1 MYKTQL
7 ERKKANLNN
16 LQERIQKIVLRRE
29 IKKVVKE
36 QIIFERKKQ
45 QLNEGILS
53 SLLDIGQI
61 GLSFLGT
68 AGDAAFGAGAIADA
82 ANAAIHFTRALAG
95 GDRIH
100 FLYGLLSLISVVPG
114 VGDLLGKPIE
124 LIVRLGRAAGSE
136 TAIARNVG
144 RIANFIGGNRAGI
157 ISSVNRAQEYVR
169 ANRPNIKSAL
179 NAAHR
184 RAAGRGNRP
193 TTGRRPGTMTETS
206 STGLFESIV
215 NFILNNETLQNL
227 FANPDSFRRIVSGID
242 GAFDQI
248 MSILNAFTGISEEEP
263 TELTNITRTSP
274 EDLAAAVER
283 LNESKAGRV
292 SLKVLF

>member
-7 ERKKANLNN
+7 ERKKANLSN
-16 LQERIQKIVLRRE
+16 LQERTQKIVLRRE

-36 QIIFERKKQ
+36 QILFERKKQ

-144 RIANFIGGNRAGI
+144 RIANFIGVNQAGI
-157 ISSVNRAQEYVR
+157 ISSVNGAQQYVR
-169 ANRPNIKSAL
+169 ANRTNIESAL
-179 NAAHR
+179 KTAHD

-193 TTGRRPGTMTETS
+193 TRGRRPRTMTETS
-206 STGLFESIV
+206 STDNESIV
-215 NFILNNETLQNL
+215 NFILNNQTLQNL
-227 FANPDSFRRIVSGID
+227 FANPDSFGRIVRGID

-248 MSILNAFTGISEEEP
+248 MSILNAFTEISGEER
-263 TELTNITRTSP
+263 TELTNITDTPP

-283 LNESKAGRV
+283 LNESKVERV

>member
-16 LQERIQKIVLRRE
+16 LQERIQKIGLRRE

-95 GDRIH
+95 ERIH
-100 FLYGLLSLISVVPG
+100 FLYGLLSLISVIPG

-144 RIANFIGGNRAGI
+144 RIANFIGANQAGI
-157 ISSVNRAQEYVR
+157 ISSVNRAQQYVS
-169 ANRPNIKSAL
+169 ANRTNIKSAL
-179 NAAHR
+179 TTAHR

-193 TTGRRPGTMTETS
+193 TTGRRPRTMTETS

-227 FANPDSFRRIVSGID
+227 FANSDSFERIVRGID

-248 MSILNAFTGISEEEP
+248 MSILDAFTGISEEEP
-263 TELTNITRTSP
+263 TELTNITRTPP
-274 EDLAAAVER
+274 EVLAAAVER
-283 LNESKAGRV
+283 LNESKVERV

>member
-16 LQERIQKIVLRRE
+16 LQERIQKIGLRRE

-36 QIIFERKKQ
+36 QILFERKKQ

-95 GDRIH
+95 ERIH

-144 RIANFIGGNRAGI
+144 RIANFIGVNQAGI
-157 ISSVNRAQEYVR
+157 ISSVNRAQQYVR
-169 ANRPNIKSAL
+169 ANRTNIKSAL
-179 NAAHR
+179 NTAHD

-193 TTGRRPGTMTETS
+193 TTGRRPRTMTETS
-206 STGLFESIV
+206 STDNESIV
-215 NFILNNETLQNL
+215 NFILNNQTLQNL

-242 GAFDQI
+242 DAFDQI
-248 MSILNAFTGISEEEP
+248 MSILDAFTGISEVEP
-263 TELTNITRTSP
+263 TELTNITRTP
-274 EDLAAAVER
+274 REDLAAAVER
-283 LNESKAGRV
+283 LNESKVERV

>member
-16 LQERIQKIVLRRE
+16 LQERIQKIGLRRE

-36 QIIFERKKQ
+36 QILFERKKQ

-95 GDRIH
+95 ERIH

-144 RIANFIGGNRAGI
+144 RIANFIGVNQAGI
-157 ISSVNRAQEYVR
+157 ISSVNRAQQYVR
-169 ANRPNIKSAL
+169 ANRTNIKSAL
-179 NAAHR
+179 TTAHR

-193 TTGRRPGTMTETS
+193 TTGRRTRTMTETS
-206 STGLFESIV
+206 STDNESIV
-215 NFILNNETLQNL
+215 NFILNNQTLQNL
-227 FANPDSFRRIVSGID
+227 FADPDSFRRIVSGID
-242 GAFDQI
+242 DAFDQI
-248 MSILNAFTGISEEEP
+248 MSILNAFTGITEEEP
-263 TELTNITRTSP
+263 TELTNITLTPP
-274 EDLAAAVER
+274 EVLAAAVER
-283 LNESKAGRV
+283 LNESKVERV